1 MTSWRRAA
9 LALLL
14 AALSLGALPARAAD
28 WLRAESK
35 HFRMLAS
42 TSKAVATSK
51 LQDLER
57 MHEAMLM
64 ALRVQ
69 ETLVRS
75 PFPIVLSDD
84 PDIIGQAV
92 PHLRQRGMAGVFMSG
107 VDGSV
112 AFAVN
117 YPWHQNFSGTVLFHE
132 YAHRVQAQ
140 YARGAYPVWFVE
152 GFAEFFGSS
161 RIQKE
166 GIEVGAANAG
176 AAVLLER
183 SWLPPEQLLKP
194 DFRATGDKDVNDRYF
209 ALFYAQ
215 SWLLTHYA
223 LKDPGRKQR
232 FEGYFRRIGAG
243 EDPLAAFEPA
253 TGIALNKLNGELR
266 RYMENLYA
274 SLYPVGAPAEV
285 RITELTREQGEAEF
299 DDLVITGQ
307 PEAGHGKAVLQRLH
321 ERVAKAGGERAPD
334 TMRWALAH
342 AEVRYGDADRALE
355 ILAPWAPLDDAPFEA
370 NRLLGWAW
378 MAAAPEA
385 SGPERTQAIDQ
396 ARAFLTAAYKQRRND
411 APTLY
416 QLARVL
422 YAKGP
427 SAGLSRAAEGAT
439 VLEPQ
444 VAAYAYLAV
453 NVHLQSGDRGD
464 REKALR
470 ALQSLAS
477 NPHGGEGTERARAAL
492 QALQSNQEASDVLA
506 LLNGTKKPSSP

>member
-1 MTSWRRAA
+1 MSWQRMS
-9 LALLL
+9 LALLM
-14 AALSLGALPARAAD
+14 AVLSLSAAPACAAD

-42 TSKAVATSK
+42 TSKAVVTTK

-57 MHEAMLM
+57 VHEAMLM

-69 ETLVRS
+69 ETLVRA

-84 PDIIGQAV
+84 PGIIGMAV
-92 PHLRQRGMAGVFMSG
+92 PHLRDRGLAGVFMAG
-107 VDGSV
+107 ADGSV

-117 YPWHQNFSGTVLFHE
+117 YPWHQKFSGSVLFHE

-140 YARGAYPVWFVE
+140 YARGAYPTWFVE
-152 GFAEFFGSS
+152 GFAEFFGSTL
-161 RIQKE
+161 IQKE
-166 GIEVGAANAG
+166 GLEIGAANSG
-176 AAVLLER
+176 AAILLER

-223 LKDPGRKQR
+223 LKDPARKQR
-232 FEGYFRRIGAG
+232 FEAYFRRIGAG

-274 SLYPVGAPAEV
+274 SLYPVGAPAEI

-307 PEAGHGKAVLQRLH
+307 PEAGHAKAVLQRLR
-321 ERVAKAGGERAPD
+321 ERVTKAGGESAPD
-334 TMRWALAH
+334 SMRWALAH
-342 AEVRYGDADRALE
+342 AEIRYGDADRALQ
-355 ILAPWAPLDDAPFEA
+355 ILAPWAPLDEAPFEA

-378 MAAAPEA
+378 MAVTPEA
-385 SGPERTQAIDQ
+385 GGAEHTQAVEQ

-422 YAKGP
+422 YDKGP
-427 SAGLSRAAEGAT
+427 SAGLSKAAEGAT

-444 VAAYAYLAV
+444 VAAYAHLAV
-453 NVHLQSGDRGD
+453 TVHLQSGDRD
-464 REKALR
+464 KALR
-470 ALQSLAS
+470 ALQTLAS
-477 NPHGGEGTERARAAL
+477 NPHGGEVTDQARAAL
-492 QALQSNQEASDVLA
+492 QALQSNQKASDVLA
-506 LLNGTKKPSSP
+506 LLNGTKKPTPP